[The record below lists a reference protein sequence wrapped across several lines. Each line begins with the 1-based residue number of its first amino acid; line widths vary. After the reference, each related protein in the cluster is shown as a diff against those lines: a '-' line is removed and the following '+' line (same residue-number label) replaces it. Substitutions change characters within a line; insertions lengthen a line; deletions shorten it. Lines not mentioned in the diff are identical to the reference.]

1 MSSVNGPPLNGIIA
15 TMQDNRHPIV
25 HPVQSKTDVAFLQ
38 PTMVKAIHGD
48 PCVGVYFREDV
59 IVTTDKRGK
68 INLWKRPAVSSLNT

>member
-1 MSSVNGPPLNGIIA
+1 
-15 TMQDNRHPIV
+15 MQDNRHPIV